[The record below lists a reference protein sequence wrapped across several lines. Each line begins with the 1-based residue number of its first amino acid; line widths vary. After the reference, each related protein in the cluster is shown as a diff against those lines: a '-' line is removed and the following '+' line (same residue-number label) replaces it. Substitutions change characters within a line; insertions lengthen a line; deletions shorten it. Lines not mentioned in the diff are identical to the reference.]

1 MTTAQ
6 IDEVLSGAVERHD
19 IPGVVAMAVGEDGVL
34 LYEGAFGVRALPDG
48 AAMTM
53 DTVFRIASMTKA
65 ITSVAAL
72 QLVEQGKLTLDGPVP
87 PIDPALAKPQVFAL
101 FDRAGRPILR
111 PARRAITLRHLL
123 THTAGFTYEIWNP
136 NTLKY
141 NAVAK
146 IPPLSSGRRGG
157 AAHAAGFRSGR
168 ALGIWDQH
176 RLGGTP
182 RRRSERPAAR
192 RLYARPHLRPARDER
207 DRVPPDRRAARAAG
221 GGSSA
226 RARATGLTPAA
237 CSEELITPEF
247 WAGGG
252 GLYSTAADYI
262 AFLQMLLHGGTHN
275 GATILSPE
283 TVKMLGENQI
293 GKLHA
298 GIMRTT
304 TPARSENVNFFPDI
318 PVGWG
323 LATLINE
330 MRGPHGRSMNSLSWA
345 GLFNTYYWLD
355 PSRRI
360 AAVILTQILPFADK
374 ATVGVYGEY
383 ERARFARRV

>member
-1 MTTAQ
+1 MTTEQ
-6 IDEVLSGAVERHD
+6 IDEALSGAVERGE
-19 IPGVVAMAVGEDGVL
+19 IPGVVAMAVGEDGIF
-34 LYEGAFGVRALPDG
+34 YEGAFGRRSLAGD

-72 QLVEQGKLTLDGPVP
+72 QLVERGKLTLDDPVP
-87 PIDPALAKPQVFAL
+87 AIDPALAKPQVLVL
-101 FDRAGRPILR
+101 FDRSARPLLR

-123 THTAGFTYEIWNP
+123 THTAGFSYEAWNR
-136 NTLKY
+136 NMLQFNGISKL
-141 NAVAK
+141 
-146 IPPLSSGRRGG
+146 PPMSSGKR
-157 AAHAAGFRSGR
+157 AALRVPLMFDPGDRWEYGINIDWVGRLVEEVSGEPLDVYMREHIFAPLGMKDTGFR
-168 ALGIWDQH
+168 
-176 RLGGTP
+176 P
-182 RRRSERPAAR
+182 SEAQ
-192 RLYARPHLRPARDER
+192 
-207 DRVPPDRRAARAAG
+207 
-221 GGSSA
+221 
-226 RARATGLTPAA
+226 RARQATIHQRNGEGLVPQPF
-237 CSEELITPEF
+237 EELITPEF

-275 GATILSPE
+275 GATILTPA

-298 GIMRTT
+298 GIMKTT
-304 TPARSENVNFFPDI
+304 TPARSRDVNFFPDI

-330 MRGPHGRSMNSLSWA
+330 MRGPHGRSMNSLTWA

-355 PSRRI
+355 PTRRI
-360 AAVILTQILPFADK
+360 AAVILMQILPFVDK
-374 ATVGVYGEY
+374 EAAGVYGAY
-383 ERARFARRV
+383 EEAVCKAVDAG

>member
-1 MTTAQ
+1 MTTIAQ
-6 IDEVLSGAVERHD
+6 IDTVLGGAVERGE
-19 IPGVVAMAVGEDGVL
+19 IPGVVAMAVGQNGVF
-34 LYEGAFGVRALPDG
+34 YEGAFGRRSLAADP
-48 AAMTM
+48 AMTM

-87 PIDPALAKPQVFAL
+87 AIDPALAKPQVL
-101 FDRAGRPILR
+101 VVFDRSGRPLLR
-111 PARRAITLRHLL
+111 PARRPITLRHLL
-123 THTAGFTYEIWNP
+123 THTAGFSYEAWNR
-136 NTLKY
+136 NMLQY
-141 NAVAK
+141 NALGK
-146 IPPLSSGRRGG
+146 QPPMSTGKRAALRVPLMFDPGDRWEYGINIDWVGRLVEEISGQPLDVYMREHIFAPLGMTDT
-157 AAHAAGFRSGR
+157 GFRPSD
-168 ALGIWDQH
+168 AQ
-176 RLGGTP
+176 
-182 RRRSERPAAR
+182 
-192 RLYARPHLRPARDER
+192 
-207 DRVPPDRRAARAAG
+207 
-221 GGSSA
+221 
-226 RARATGLTPAA
+226 RARQATIHQREGKALVPQPF
-237 CSEELITPEF
+237 EELITPEF

-298 GIMRTT
+298 GIMKTT
-304 TPARSENVNFFPDI
+304 TPARSLDVNFFPDI

-355 PSRRI
+355 PIRRV
-360 AAVILTQILPFADK
+360 AAVILMQILPFVDK
-374 ATVGVYGEY
+374 QAVAVYGAY
-383 ERARFARRV
+383 ERAICETVDAG

>member
-6 IDEVLSGAVERHD
+6 IDEVLNGAVERHE
-19 IPGVVAMAVGEDGVL
+19 IPGVVAMAVGEDGVF
-34 LYEGAFGVRALPDG
+34 YEGAFGVRALPDG
-48 AAMTM
+48 TAMTM

-72 QLVEQGKLTLDGPVP
+72 QLVEQGKLTLDDPVP

-141 NAVAK
+141 NAVSK
-146 IPPLSSGRRGG
+146 VPPLSSGRRAALRMPLMFDPGERWEYGINIDWVGRLVEEVSGQPLDAYMRDHIFTPLGMKDTGFRPSDEQRARQATIHQRDGG
-157 AAHAAGFRSGR
+157 A
-168 ALGIWDQH
+168 L
-176 RLGGTP
+176 
-182 RRRSERPAAR
+182 
-192 RLYARPHLRPARDER
+192 
-207 DRVPPDRRAARAAG
+207 VPQPF
-221 GGSSA
+221 
-226 RARATGLTPAA
+226 
-237 CSEELITPEF
+237 EELTTPEF

-262 AFLQMLLHGGTHN
+262 AFLQMLLHGGAHH
-275 GATILSPE
+275 GAIVLSRE

-318 PVGWG
+318 PVRWG

-330 MRGPHGRSMNSLSWA
+330 MRGPSGRSMGSLSWA

-355 PSRRI
+355 PVRRI

-374 ATVGVYGEY
+374 VAVKVYGEY
-383 ERARFARRV
+383 ERAICETVDGMS